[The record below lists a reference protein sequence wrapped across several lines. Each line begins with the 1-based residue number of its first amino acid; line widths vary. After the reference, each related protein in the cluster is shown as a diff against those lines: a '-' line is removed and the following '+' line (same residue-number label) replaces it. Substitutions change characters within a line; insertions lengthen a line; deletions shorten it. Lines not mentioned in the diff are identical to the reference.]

1 MNTLTIAL
9 IIVLCI
15 AAIVI
20 ITSSLINEEKLIK
33 KAEKNMFFHVI
44 AKLTSSRY
52 DGYPMSDE
60 EKKAM
65 EEYLSKPSE
74 YDKHSIGSYFR
85 LCDTLKDTLST
96 RGNFHNYS
104 LNFNMS
110 EVGTGVLVLVVFAV
124 VVTLG
129 VIYG

>member
-20 ITSSLINEEKLIK
+20 ITSSLVNEEKLIK

-44 AKLTSSRY
+44 AKVASSRY
-52 DGYPMSDE
+52 DGYSMSDD

-85 LCDTLKDTLST
+85 LCNTLKDTLST
-96 RGNFHNYS
+96 HGNFHNYN

-110 EVGTGVLVLVVFAV
+110 EVGIGFVVFGVFAIII
-124 VVTLG
+124 TLG
-129 VIYG
+129 VVYG